1 MSSRTKAKST
11 ASSDSGDQQTAAAAA
26 AAAGDT
32 VKAKGDDLPLCGV
45 VHTLPLLAHVTCQ
58 RPAGHPDDEPKAP
71 DQGKH
76 VARDAGA
83 LYVW

>member
-1 MSSRTKAKST
+1 MTSRTKAKST
-11 ASSDSGDQQTAAAAA
+11 ASSDSSRQDAAAD
-26 AAAGDT
+26 DT
-32 VKAKGDDLPLCGV
+32 VKGDDLPTCGA

-58 RPAGHPDDEPKAP
+58 RPAGHPDDQPQAP

-76 VARDAGA
+76 LARAAGA